1 MALLTLDNVHTYY
14 GNIHALKGIS
24 ITVDEGEIVT
34 LIGAN
39 GAGKSTTLKTISGLL
54 YPRQGKVYL
63 EDKDLT
69 KFSAHEIVRMGVI
82 HVPEGRRVFSRLT
95 VMENLEM
102 GAFTRKDKDGVQK
115 DLKRVFELFPRL
127 EERQNQVAGTLSGG
141 EQQMLAMGRALMS
154 KPRILLLD
162 EPSMGL
168 APVLVDLI
176 FDTIREL
183 NNQGMTILLVEQ
195 NALLA
200 LDVANRGYVLETGT
214 IPLAGDARELANNPQ
229 VKEVYLGG
237 A

>member
-63 EDKDLT
+63 NDKDLT
-69 KFSAHEIVRMGVI
+69 KFSAHEIVQMGVI

-115 DLKRVFELFPRL
+115 DLERVFELFPRL
-127 EERQNQVAGTLSGG
+127 KERRTQVAGTLSGG

-200 LDVANRGYVLETGT
+200 LDVADRGYVLETGT
-214 IPLAGDARELANNPQ
+214 IALAGDAKELAENPQ